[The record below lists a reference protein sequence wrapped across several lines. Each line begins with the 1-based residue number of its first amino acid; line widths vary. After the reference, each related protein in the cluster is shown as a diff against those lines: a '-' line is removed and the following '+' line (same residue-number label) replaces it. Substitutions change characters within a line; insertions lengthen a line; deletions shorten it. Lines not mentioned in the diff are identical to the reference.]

1 MAKALYFGFNPPF
14 LTDSTVLPLQ
24 SDERLIKNDL
34 LQLLLTVPGE
44 RIFRPTFGTKI
55 RSSLFEPSDENTYND
70 IKQSIVTAVTNYEPR
85 VKLTKVVVAPSSDEN
100 LVLVQIF
107 ASLTLDPNRLLTV
120 ELKIPT
126 GPGVTQTAPRQV
138 VT

>member
-14 LTDSTVLPLQ
+14 LTDSTILPLQ

-44 RIFRPTFGTKI
+44 RIFRPNFGTDI
-55 RSSLFEPSDENTYND
+55 RSSLFEPSDDNTYSD
-70 IKQSIVTAVTNYEPR
+70 IKQSIVTAIANFEPR
-85 VKLTKVVVAPSSDEN
+85 VKLTKVEVAPAADEN
-100 LVLVQIF
+100 IIVVQIF
-107 ASLTLDPNRLLTV
+107 ASLTLDPNRILTV
-120 ELKIPT
+120 ELKLPT